1 MLPVGKKKKIVE
13 QINRTTGK
21 TKVGQIPIHC
31 KSILS
36 FRFDWFVVLITK
48 QEPEE

>member
-1 MLPVGKKKKIVE
+1 MLPEGEKRIMT

-21 TKVGQIPIHC
+21 TEVGQNLIQC

-36 FRFDWFVVLITK
+36 FRLDWFVVLITK
-48 QEPEE
+48 QEQEE